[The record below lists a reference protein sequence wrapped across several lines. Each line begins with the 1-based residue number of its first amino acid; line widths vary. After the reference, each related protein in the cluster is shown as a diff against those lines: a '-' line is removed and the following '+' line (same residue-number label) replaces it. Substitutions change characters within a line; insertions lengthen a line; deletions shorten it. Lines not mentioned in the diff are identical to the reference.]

1 MANTLN
7 LFRNGAVGFIDW
19 LGDLGGILASGDQPY
34 RLNGTWHYDPATIL
48 LTRCERN
55 YRIFRPLWLPTLH
68 TDFIWLLGI
77 DAVDASVDAAA
88 RKRERSD
95 LLDVLASKASS
106 IWSADVRRRKRGAR
120 GEYGRREHH
129 QCRDARA
136 HRLTRWS

>member
-7 LFRNGAVGFIDW
+7 LFWGGAVGFIDW
-19 LGDLGGILASGDQPY
+19 LDDLGGILASGDRPY
-34 RLNGTWHYDPATIL
+34 HLNGAWHYHPATIL

-77 DAVDASVDAAA
+77 DAVDASVDAAS

-106 IWSADVRRRKRGAR
+106 VWSADVRRRKRRAR

-129 QCRDARA
+129 QCGDACA
-136 HRLTRWS
+136 HRLTRPS